1 MEGADLLRYGN
12 SSCRRKFYNTG
23 NEKMSLEQTFFV
35 KKSRQQSFSIIAKSI
50 LKLHLSH
57 LTKKKN

>member
-1 MEGADLLRYGN
+1 MEGAGILRYGN
-12 SSCRRKFYNTG
+12 SSCRRKFYNIG

-35 KKSRQQSFSIIAKSI
+35 KKSRQQSISIIAKSI

-57 LTKKKN
+57 LTKKN